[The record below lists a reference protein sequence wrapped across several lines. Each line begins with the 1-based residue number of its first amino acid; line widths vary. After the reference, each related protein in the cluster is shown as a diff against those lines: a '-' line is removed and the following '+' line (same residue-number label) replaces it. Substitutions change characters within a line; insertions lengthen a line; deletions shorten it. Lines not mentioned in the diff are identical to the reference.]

1 MVQEFDDYVF
11 DKTCGSSGSRGRSGR
26 KQLVGCGSY
35 AGAKSPLMPRVVL
48 RAPFRSNE
56 VGAIGIVET
65 QFGTHLVRVNERAD
79 KLDPSVQRV
88 DGSPLF

>member
-1 MVQEFDDYVF
+1 
-11 DKTCGSSGSRGRSGR
+11 
-26 KQLVGCGSY
+26 
-35 AGAKSPLMPRVVL
+35 MPRVVL

-56 VGAIGIVET
+56 VGAIGVVET